1 MHRTTA
7 ALLTAT
13 CLALAGC
20 SSGGEPATKTVTV
33 TATPTAASATPAAA
47 PAVNRAETKSLCTDA
62 VADAAPG
69 WEDWNFDPGAWPDD
83 PRTPA
88 VCLGLVDEAD
98 PTQGNRDFMGALL
111 DGLGM
116 ADDPRAGS

>member
-1 MHRTTA
+1 MRRTTA
-7 ALLTAT
+7 ALLAAA

-20 SSGGEPATKTVTV
+20 SSGGEPEKKTVTV
-33 TATPTAASATPAAA
+33 TATTRPTTPAATPALS
-47 PAVNRAETKSLCTDA
+47 RADTKRQCSGA
-62 VADAAPG
+62 VAEAAPG
-69 WEDWNFDPGAWPDD
+69 WDDWNFDPGDWADD

-88 VCLGLVDEAD
+88 VCRGLTDEDD

-116 ADDPRAGS
+116 ANDPRAGS